1 MFMATILDKIC
12 DNKRQELM
20 ELKRQLTLTEIR
32 DREMFGRQCF
42 SLKQSL
48 LDSETGIISE
58 FKRRSPSK
66 GDIHP
71 GAEPEDVVS
80 GYEQNG
86 ASGVSCLADKD
97 FFGGSPD
104 DVMKA
109 RKVLTHTPLLYKEFV
124 VDEYQLS
131 LAKSCGADVVLLIAA
146 CLDRGQLAE
155 YAHCA
160 KELGLETLLEVHSE
174 DELSYTNNY
183 IDIVGVNN
191 RNLHIFKTDV
201 QTSFDLAAAIPSD
214 FVKISESGISQPK
227 TVIELRKVG
236 FRGFLMG
243 ENFMKESNPA
253 AALRKFIQELT

>member
-1 MFMATILDKIC
+1 MTILDKIC
-12 DNKRQELM
+12 ENKSQELSL
-20 ELKRQLTLTEIR
+20 LKRQLTLPEIR

-48 LDSETGIISE
+48 LDSATGIISE

-71 GAEPEDVVS
+71 DAQPEDVVA
-80 GYEQNG
+80 GYEEAG

-109 RKVLTHTPLLYKEFV
+109 RKVLMHTPLLYKEFV
-124 VDEYQLS
+124 VDDYQLS
-131 LAKSCGADVVLLIAA
+131 LAKSCGADIVLLIAA
-146 CLDRGQLAE
+146 CLDRNQLTE

-160 KELGLETLLEVHSE
+160 KELGLETLLEVHSA
-174 DELSYTNNY
+174 DELNY
-183 IDIVGVNN
+183 ISDFIDIVGVNN
-191 RNLHIFKTDV
+191 RNLKVFKTDV
-201 QTSFDLAAAIPSD
+201 QTSFDLASDIPSNC
-214 FVKISESGISQPK
+214 VKISESGISQPS
-227 TVIELRKVG
+227 TVLELRKVG

-243 ENFMKESNPA
+243 ENFMKQPDPA
-253 AALRKFIQELT
+253 AALRQFIQELT

>member
-1 MFMATILDKIC
+1 MTILDKIC
-12 DNKRQELM
+12 DNKRNELS
-20 ELKRQLTLTEIR
+20 ELKRQLSLSEIR
-32 DREMFGRQCF
+32 DRELFARQCF

-48 LDSETGIISE
+48 LDSSTGIISE

-71 GAEPEDVVS
+71 GAEPEDVVA

-104 DVMKA
+104 DVIRA
-109 RKVLTHTPLLYKEFV
+109 RKALMHTPLLYKEFI

-146 CLDRGQLAE
+146 CLDRNQLAE

-160 KELGLETLLEVHSE
+160 KELGLETLLEVHNA
-174 DELSYTNNY
+174 DELNHINDF

-191 RNLHIFKTDV
+191 RNLKVFKTDV
-201 QTSFDLAAAIPSD
+201 QTSFDLAAEIPSN
-214 FVKISESGISQPK
+214 FVKISESGISKPE
-227 TVIELRKVG
+227 TVLELRKVG

-243 ENFMKESNPA
+243 ENFMKESDPA
-253 AALRKFIQELT
+253 EALRNFIQKLS

>member
-1 MFMATILDKIC
+1 MTTILDKIC
-12 DNKRQELM
+12 ENKRSELSL
-20 ELKRQLTLTEIR
+20 LKRQLTLPEIR

-48 LDSETGIISE
+48 LDSATGIISE

-71 GAEPEDVVS
+71 GAEPEVVVA

-124 VDEYQLS
+124 VDDYQLS

-146 CLDRGQLAE
+146 CLDRNQLAE

-160 KELGLETLLEVHSE
+160 KELGLETLLEVHSG
-174 DELSYTNNY
+174 DELNY
-183 IDIVGVNN
+183 INEHIDIVGVNN
-191 RNLHIFKTDV
+191 RNLKVFKTDV
-201 QTSFDLAAAIPSD
+201 QTSFDLAAEIPSD
-214 FVKISESGISQPK
+214 FVKISESGISKPE
-227 TVIELRKVG
+227 TVLELRKVG

-243 ENFMKESNPA
+243 ENFMKESDPA
-253 AALRKFIQELT
+253 AALRQFIQELKK

>member
-1 MFMATILDKIC
+1 MTILDKIC
-12 DNKRQELM
+12 ENKRSELSL
-20 ELKRQLTLTEIR
+20 LKRQLTLPEIR

-48 LDSETGIISE
+48 LDSATGIISE

-71 GAEPEDVVS
+71 GAEPEVVVA

-109 RKVLTHTPLLYKEFV
+109 RKVLTHTPLLYKEFI
-124 VDEYQLS
+124 VDDYQLS

-146 CLDRGQLAE
+146 CLDRSQLAE

-160 KELGLETLLEVHSE
+160 KELGLETLLEVHSG
-174 DELSYTNNY
+174 DELNY
-183 IDIVGVNN
+183 INDFIDIVGVNN
-191 RNLHIFKTDV
+191 RNLKVFKTDV
-201 QTSFDLAAAIPSD
+201 QTSFDLAADIPSD
-214 FVKISESGISQPK
+214 FVKISESGISKPE
-227 TVIELRKVG
+227 TVLELRKVG

-243 ENFMKESNPA
+243 ENFMKESDPA
-253 AALRKFIQELT
+253 EALRQFIQKIIK

>member
-1 MFMATILDKIC
+1 MTILDKIC
-12 DNKRQELM
+12 DNKRNELS
-20 ELKRQLTLTEIR
+20 ELKRQLSLSEIR
-32 DREMFGRQCF
+32 DRELFARQCF

-48 LDSETGIISE
+48 LDSSTGIISE

-71 GAEPEDVVS
+71 GAEPEDVVA

-104 DVMKA
+104 DVIRA
-109 RKVLTHTPLLYKEFV
+109 RKALTHTPLLYKEFI

-146 CLDRGQLAE
+146 CLDRNQLAE

-160 KELGLETLLEVHSE
+160 KELGLETLLEVHNA
-174 DELSYTNNY
+174 DELNHINDF

-191 RNLHIFKTDV
+191 RNLKVFKTDV
-201 QTSFDLAAAIPSD
+201 QTSFDLAAEIPSN
-214 FVKISESGISQPK
+214 FVKISESGISKPE
-227 TVIELRKVG
+227 TVLELRKVG

-243 ENFMKESNPA
+243 ENFMKESDPA
-253 AALRKFIQELT
+253 EALRKFIQKLS